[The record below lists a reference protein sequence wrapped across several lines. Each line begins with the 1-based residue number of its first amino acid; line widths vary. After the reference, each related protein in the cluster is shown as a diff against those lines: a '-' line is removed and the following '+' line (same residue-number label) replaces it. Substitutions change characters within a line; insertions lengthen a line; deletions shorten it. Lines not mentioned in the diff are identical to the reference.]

1 MRRLILVFC
10 LLLLGCRKENVY
22 TITYWDYGVGKPKA
36 VRAYGI
42 RWSSPH
48 CVEFDRGR
56 ASDIVVCNVRFVE
69 TLSQEQQQLNAI
81 INPEA
86 NP

>member
-10 LLLLGCRKENVY
+10 LLLLGCRKENNY
-22 TITYWDYGVGKPKA
+22 AITYYDYGIDKPKA
-36 VRAYGI
+36 VRAYSV
-42 RWSSPH
+42 RWTGGH
-48 CVEFDRGR
+48 CVEFDRGT
-56 ASDIVVCNVRFVE
+56 AGDILVCNVRMVE
-69 TLSQEQQQLNAI
+69 TLSKDQMEMNAI